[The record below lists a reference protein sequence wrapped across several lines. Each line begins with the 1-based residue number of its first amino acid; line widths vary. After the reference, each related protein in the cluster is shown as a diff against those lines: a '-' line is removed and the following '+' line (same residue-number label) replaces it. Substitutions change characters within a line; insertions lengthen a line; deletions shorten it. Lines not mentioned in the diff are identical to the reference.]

1 MKIRDRIK
9 EFRRIPADKLQ
20 PHPKNWRVHPEKQ
33 QNVLQ
38 GVLAEIG
45 YADALL
51 ARELP
56 DGSLQLI
63 DGHLRAE
70 TTPHQDVP
78 VLILDLNDE
87 ETDKLLTV
95 FDPIAALAST
105 DQNLLAELVQSVE
118 TTNESLR
125 KFLDEMLASNEPAI
139 PVDTALG
146 KEITLP
152 TLFQILIE
160 CESEEQ
166 QRELYEELTE
176 RSINVKILNL

>member
-9 EFRRIPADKLQ
+9 EFRRIPAEKLQ
-20 PHPKNWRVHPEKQ
+20 PHPKNWRVHPERQ

-56 DGSLQLI
+56 DGTLQLI

-78 VLILDLNDE
+78 VLVLDLNDE

-95 FDPIAALAST
+95 FDPIASLASR
-105 DQNLLAELVQSVE
+105 DQELLEELVQSIE
-118 TTNESLR
+118 TTNDSLR
-125 KFLDEMLASNEPAI
+125 KFLDDLLASNESALPD
-139 PVDTALG
+139 DTASG

-152 TLFQILIE
+152 TLFQVLIE
-160 CESEEQ
+160 CETEEQ
-166 QRELYEELTE
+166 QRELHEEFTA
-176 RSINVKILNL
+176 RNINVRILNL